1 MYVSI
6 ILDIKYLQESDV
18 FCTSELEKQLLRAI
32 VSEASGIMWQNH
44 TSTVFLHF
52 SQAWVSPSVT

>member
-32 VSEASGIMWQNH
+32 VSEASGI
-44 TSTVFLHF
+44 V
-52 SQAWVSPSVT
+52 